1 MKKNCTELKINIL
14 RPREGKCQIE
24 LRFSNPGSDAEST
37 PMRTTCPLNPQEL
50 LPLQLDSAGYGKAL
64 ADQLFHEPE
73 ALAFYREIRA
83 VTEATDQ
90 VLRVRLRADNAP
102 DLHALRWELLVDPV
116 TGRPLAT
123 SENILFSRFMKG
135 PTFRYVRLQP
145 RAELRALVAVANPVN
160 VNDYNDLAPVDL
172 DGEIKRARNSLNG
185 ITVETAG
192 KERPLTLPV
201 LDQCLR
207 KGFDILYL
215 VCHGMLRT
223 DGPRLCLQKED
234 GTASWE
240 SGEKLAHRISD
251 MRQPPRL
258 VVLASCQ
265 SAGTG
270 RQIVAGDE
278 NSLPQVALAQHLATA
293 GVPAIIAM
301 QGNISMTTVET
312 MMPVFF
318 GELLEDGRIDR
329 AMAVARGAV
338 QERPDFW
345 MPALFLRL
353 RLGCI
358 WDESEG
364 LVKGN
369 EDNQPGFG
377 RGDRWKARGNAV
389 WKKIGQCGHDIKRLR
404 TPFSLGLIAA
414 LLAGLVIYFVKYPHQ
429 VSKMPLV
436 NKSTDAQ
443 QQIISKKN
451 FDSPGDSEAEIKTVS
466 TPESKIEAHDTMTD
480 PITGMEFVSVPGG
493 CFLMGSPDNEEGRNH
508 REGPRHEV
516 CVDGFQMGK
525 YEVTQ
530 GQWVK
535 IMGGMEGHQCQ
546 FRMGDEYPMEKVSW
560 DEVQEFI
567 VELNKQSKQSGREYR
582 LPTEAEWEYAV
593 RARTTTA
600 RYWGDDIFCSQ
611 AMYSNS
617 KGNGNDSCME
627 YTRSEEAPAALTPY
641 STAPVG
647 SYPHNQFGLYDM
659 LGNVAEFCSNWLGPY
674 PLKKRNPQGPTKGD
688 YRVFRGGGLGSSDS
702 WVRSAARYGLPP
714 HERNYGIGFRLVLP
728 GL

>member
-1 MKKNCTELKINIL
+1 M
-14 RPREGKCQIE
+14 
-24 LRFSNPGSDAEST
+24 
-37 PMRTTCPLNPQEL
+37 
-50 LPLQLDSAGYGKAL
+50 
-64 ADQLFHEPE
+64 
-73 ALAFYREIRA
+73 
-83 VTEATDQ
+83 
-90 VLRVRLRADNAP
+90 
-102 DLHALRWELLVDPV
+102 
-116 TGRPLAT
+116 
-123 SENILFSRFMKG
+123 
-135 PTFRYVRLQP
+135 
-145 RAELRALVAVANPVN
+145 ANPVN

-270 RQIVAGDE
+270 RQIATGDE
-278 NSLPQVALAQHLATA
+278 NSLSQVALAQHLAAA

-329 AMAVARGAV
+329 AMTVARGAV

-369 EDNQPGFG
+369 EDNHPELIKNDKEEQPRFG
-377 RGDRWKARGNAV
+377 RGY
-389 WKKIGQCGHDIKRLR
+389 
-404 TPFSLGLIAA
+404 SYGLIAIA
-414 LLAGLVIYFVKYPHQ
+414 LLAGLVTYCVKYQHP
-429 VSKMPLV
+429 VPKTPIT
-436 NKSTDAQ
+436 NKSTETQ
-443 QQIISKKN
+443 QQRIPTKD
-451 FDSPGDSEAEIKTVS
+451 FDPPENPETEIKTV
-466 TPESKIEAHDTMTD
+466 DTMTD
-480 PITGMEFVSVPGG
+480 PVTGMEFVSVPGG

-600 RYWGDDIFCSQ
+600 RYWGDDISCSQ

-688 YRVFRGGGLGSSDS
+688 YRVFRGGGLGSNDS